1 MEDGLQAWLAPGTP
15 TITLFKHYLAI
26 LALMRFWFFLFLSFI
41 VNRFPAYVNEY
52 LQIDA
57 NASILGLAALVERE
71 LYIIN
76 HI

>member
-1 MEDGLQAWLAPGTP
+1 MAGSRDS
-15 TITLFKHYLAI
+15 TITLFKYYLAI
-26 LALMRFWFFLFLSFI
+26 LALMRFLVLSHSLFI
-41 VNRFPAYVNEY
+41 VNRFPAYVNRC

-57 NASILGLAALVERE
+57 NASILGLATLVERE